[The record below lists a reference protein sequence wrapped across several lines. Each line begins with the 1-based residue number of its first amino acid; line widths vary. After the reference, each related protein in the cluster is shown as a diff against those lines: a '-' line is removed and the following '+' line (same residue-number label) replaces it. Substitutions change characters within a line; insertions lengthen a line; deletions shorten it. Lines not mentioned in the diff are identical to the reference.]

1 MLNKVQFRPGIDKE
15 NTEYGAEGNWVDCD
29 KVRFR
34 FGLPQKIG
42 GWLRVASSAM
52 VGAVRGI
59 KAWFDLDGNRYIG
72 LGTNKKVYVFN
83 GGNLYD
89 ITPIRQSNTSL
100 TSLFTS
106 TNGSSNVTVNINS
119 HGAGPGDFVVFDNI
133 SGLTASTSFT
143 VSDFETGEFEVQD
156 VANGD
161 AFYIEMPSAESG
173 VGITTTGSGDAEF
186 EETIEPDV
194 QTIGYGWGTYT
205 WGSEAWG
212 TARSVSN
219 VTLDMGMW
227 SFDNAGEDL
236 YGWKKNGGTYVWDTS
251 AGLTSNRMT
260 QVTNAPTASIT
271 GLVSTPDRHLICFGT
286 ELTIGTPSTQDTMF
300 IRWSD
305 QENFTQWTPTTTNT
319 AGSQR
324 LGEGSKI
331 ISAKKT
337 RNEILVWTDLGLHS
351 MQFIGPPFTF
361 GFRLLGTDC
370 GAVGMNSTV
379 VVNDTAYWMSEGRFM
394 VYRGSIQE
402 LPCSVKSYVFND
414 INTAQN
420 PQVYAGENNEF
431 NEVIW
436 FYCSANS
443 SQVDRY
449 VIYNYQEN
457 VWYIGTMNRSTW
469 VDQGVFNVPQATEYY
484 DNSTEATA
492 ETLNGVSPGRSFIY
506 EHETGTTKNGAIME
520 SYITSGDVDIA
531 DGDQFMFIRGYIPD
545 FKNLQGTVKMNL
557 LSREFP
563 ADTQTES
570 GVIDITSSTRDVNTR
585 ARGRQIAVKILSDS
599 SVDDNWRFGTLR
611 VDARPDGK
619 R

>member
-1 MLNKVQFRPGIDKE
+1 MFNKVSFRSGIDKE
-15 NTEYGAEGNWVDCD
+15 NTEYGAEGTWVDCD

-42 GWLRVASSAM
+42 GWLQTAGSAM

-59 KAWFDLDGNRYIG
+59 KAWFDLDGSRYIG
-72 LGTNKKVYVFN
+72 LGTNKKVYIFN

-89 ITPIRQSNTSL
+89 VTPIRQTNSSVTS
-100 TSLFTS
+100 TFTS
-106 TNGSSNVTVNINS
+106 TNGSSNVTVTVNS
-119 HGAGPGDFVVFDNI
+119 HGAGTGDFLAFSNVSN
-133 SGLTASTSFT
+133 LTTGTSFT
-143 VSDFETGEFEVQD
+143 VSDFETGEFEVQG

-161 AFYIEMPSAESG
+161 AFYIEMPSAEANA
-173 VGITTTGSGDAEF
+173 GITTQGDCTIEF
-186 EETIEPDV
+186 EETVEPDV
-194 QTIGYGWGTYT
+194 QTIGYGWGTST
-205 WGSEAWG
+205 WGTEAWG
-212 TARSVSN
+212 TARSVSS

-236 YGWKKNGGTYVWDTS
+236 YAWKKNGGTYVWDTS
-251 AGLTSNRMT
+251 VGLDNNRIT
-260 QVTNAPTASIT
+260 QVSGAPTASIT
-271 GLVSTPDRHLICFGT
+271 GLVSTPDRHLVCFGT
-286 ELTIGTPSTQDTMF
+286 ETTIGTPGTQDTMF

-305 QENFTQWTPTTTNT
+305 QENFTQWVANTTNT

-324 LGEGSKI
+324 LGQGSKI

-394 VYRGSIQE
+394 VYRGAIQE
-402 LPCSVKSYVFND
+402 LPCTVKSYVFGD
-414 INTAQN
+414 INQGQN
-420 PQVYAGENNEF
+420 PQIYAGENNEY
-431 NEVIW
+431 NEVVW
-436 FYCSANS
+436 YYCSANS

-449 VIYNYQEN
+449 VIFNYQEN
-457 VWYIGTMNRSTW
+457 IWYIGNLNRSTW
-469 VDQGVFNVPQATEYY
+469 VDQGVYNVPQATGYEA
-484 DNSTEATA
+484 NSTAATTQ
-492 ETLNGVSPGRSFIY
+492 TLNGASPGRSFIY
-506 EHETGTTKNGAIME
+506 EHETGTTDNGNIM
-520 SYITSGDVDIA
+520 SSFITSGDVDIA
-531 DGDQFMFIRGYIPD
+531 DGDNFMFIRGYIPD

-563 ADTQTES
+563 VDTPTES
-570 GVIDITSSTRDVNTR
+570 GEIDITSTTREVNTR
-585 ARGRQIAVKILSDS
+585 ARGRQIAVKISNDS

>member
-15 NTEYGAEGNWVDCD
+15 NTEYGAEGTWVDCD

-42 GWLRVASSAM
+42 GWLRIASSAM

-59 KAWFDLDGNRYIG
+59 KAWFDLDGSRYIG

-89 ITPIRQSNTSL
+89 ITPIRQTNTSL

-106 TNGSSNVTVNINS
+106 TNGSSNVTVHINS
-119 HGAGPGDFVVFDNI
+119 HGAGSGDFVIFDNI
-133 SGLTASTSFT
+133 SSLTGSTSYT
-143 VSDFETGEFEVQD
+143 VSDFETGEFEVQS

-186 EETIEPDV
+186 EETVEPDV
-194 QTIGYGWGTYT
+194 QTVGYGWGTST

-212 TARSVSN
+212 TARSVSS

-251 AGLTSNRMT
+251 AGLGNNRMT
-260 QVTNAPTASIT
+260 QVSNAPTASIT

-305 QENFTQWTPTTTNT
+305 QENFTQWTASPTNT

-370 GAVGMNSTV
+370 GAVGLNSTV

-414 INTAQN
+414 INTSQN
-420 PQVYAGENNEF
+420 PQIYAGENNEF

-457 VWYIGTMNRSTW
+457 VWYVGTMNRSTW
-469 VDQGVFNVPQATEYY
+469 VDQGVFSIPQATEYY
-484 DNSTEATA
+484 ASSTAATTQ
-492 ETLNGVSPGRSFIY
+492 TLNGVSPGRSFIY
-506 EHETGTTKNGAIME
+506 EHETGTTKNGDIME

-570 GVIDITSSTRDVNTR
+570 GEINITSSTRDVNTR

-599 SVDDNWRFGTLR
+599 SVNDNWRFGTLR